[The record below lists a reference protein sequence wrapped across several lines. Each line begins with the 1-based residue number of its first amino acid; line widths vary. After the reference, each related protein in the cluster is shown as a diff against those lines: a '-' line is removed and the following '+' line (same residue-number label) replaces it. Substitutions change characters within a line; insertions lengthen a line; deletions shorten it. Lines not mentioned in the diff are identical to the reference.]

1 MIIFI
6 QLSFSWDMFHLTAV
20 DIFVV
25 QKCNQASFDQNVKY
39 CTPAHNNIMGDRK
52 IAMHLP
58 PGEGSF

>member
-1 MIIFI
+1 
-6 QLSFSWDMFHLTAV
+6 MFHLTAV